1 MDINYDEQWWMT
13 MDDIGRQFQRIMT
26 MMNGDGCQL
35 QWTVMDVD
43 LDERRFRWTSTM
55 MNDDGRQLQ

>member
-1 MDINYDEQWWMT
+1 MDVNYDEQWWMT

-43 LDERRFRWTSTM
+43 LDER
-55 MNDDGRQLQ
+55 